1 MIHYHGLPITPAT
14 VANYAVQAGHA
25 FVSYA
30 HADQIGIALKI
41 CQSFAINNE
50 AVKTN

>member
-1 MIHYHGLPITPAT
+1 MIHYHGFPITPAT

-30 HADQIGIALKI
+30 HPDQIGTAIQHRWLLLRE
-41 CQSFAINNE
+41 CQIRGLL
-50 AVKTN
+50 